1 MSCFIFANSVQ
12 VIIKIDFIKTNQNDR
27 FPLILDTKTN
37 SLDLQKNI
45 KRKVIISEFLLSNSN
60 AALKEV
66 WLVDKLK

>member
-12 VIIKIDFIKTNQNDR
+12 AIMKIDFIKTNQNDW

-37 SLDLQKNI
+37 FLDLQKNI
-45 KRKVIISEFLLSNSN
+45 KRKIIINEFLLSNSN